1 MRLEGLEQ
9 VALAA
14 AEARSLDVVLA
25 RVVEGLIADAGFA
38 LARIWLTGLGDI
50 CDVCPM
56 RAECPDQ
63 TICLH
68 LAASSGN
75 PRSGPRD
82 AWGNLDGAFR
92 RFPLGVRKVGRIAAS
107 GEPLLIADV
116 AQDNAWIADPAWV
129 RSEGIQSFA
138 GQPLVFR
145 DEVMGVLA
153 VFGRDA
159 IDARAFESLRAF
171 AAQTA
176 VAIANARAFD
186 ELVKLREQLER
197 ERDYLREEVRAAR
210 AHGAIIGESAALH
223 TVLEQIELVA
233 PTDANVLILGESG
246 TGKELI
252 AHALHYNS
260 ARRDGPLIPVNCAAI
275 PEELLESEL
284 FGHERGA
291 FTHAVRTRLGR
302 FEQAHGGTI
311 FLDEISEMSPN
322 LQVKILRVLQD
333 HSFERIGGVKT
344 IQVDIRVIAA
354 TNQDLE
360 ELVARG
366 KFREDLYYR
375 LNVIPIKVPPL
386 RDRLSD
392 LPLLVQHFLA
402 EFSRKRKKPGKRFS
416 AAAMGLL
423 LRHSWPGN
431 VRELENLVERLV
443 TLTEGEVIDAADLP
457 EKFQQG
463 VPATPPAS
471 EELPVGG
478 TDLNAAV
485 QALER
490 HLILQALQRSN
501 WVKSRAARLLHLNR
515 TTLLEKMKKQKI
527 DAAPGLTWLP
537 DKHSS

>member
-1 MRLEGLEQ
+1 MKRDKASILVIDDDPGIRRGLKEILMAEGYAVFTAANGESGLKVLTEQTFDLTLTDLAMPGPGGLE
-9 VALAA
+9 
-14 AEARSLDVVLA
+14 VLNYLV
-25 RVVEGLIADAGFA
+25 RHQ
-38 LARIWLTGLGDI
+38 
-50 CDVCPM
+50 P
-56 RAECPDQ
+56 ECPCIII
-63 TICLH
+63 T
-68 LAASSGN
+68 GY
-75 PRSGPRD
+75 G
-82 AWGNLDGAFR
+82 
-92 RFPLGVRKVGRIAAS
+92 
-107 GEPLLIADV
+107 
-116 AQDNAWIADPAWV
+116 
-129 RSEGIQSFA
+129 
-138 GQPLVFR
+138 
-145 DEVMGVLA
+145 
-153 VFGRDA
+153 
-159 IDARAFESLRAF
+159 
-171 AAQTA
+171 T
-176 VAIANARAFD
+176 IANAVTAMRQGAY
-186 ELVKLREQLER
+186 
-197 ERDYLREEVRAAR
+197 DYLAKPVDASELRLVVAR
-210 AHGAIIGESAALH
+210 ALDHHRLKWENIQLKKQLHQRYGFANMVGQSEAI
-223 TVLEQIELVA
+223 TRVFELIRKVA
-233 PTDANVLILGESG
+233 DTDSTVLILGESG

-322 LQVKILRVLQD
+322 LQGKILRVLQD

-360 ELVARG
+360 ALVARG

-375 LNVIPIKVPPL
+375 LNVIPIQVPPL

-392 LPLLVQHFLA
+392 LPLLAQHFLA
-402 EFSRKRKKPGKRFS
+402 EFSRKRKKPRKRLG
-416 AAAMGLL
+416 AAALDLL

-443 TLTEGEVIDAADLP
+443 ILTEGEVIDAADLP

-463 VPATPPAS
+463 SPATPPAP

-490 HLILQALQRSN
+490 HLILQALQRTN
-501 WVKSRAARLLHLNR
+501 WVKSGAARLLCLNR
-515 TTLLEKMKKQKI
+515 TTLLEKMKKQNI
-527 DAAPGLTWLP
+527 DAAPGLLRLP
-537 DKHSS
+537 DKPSG